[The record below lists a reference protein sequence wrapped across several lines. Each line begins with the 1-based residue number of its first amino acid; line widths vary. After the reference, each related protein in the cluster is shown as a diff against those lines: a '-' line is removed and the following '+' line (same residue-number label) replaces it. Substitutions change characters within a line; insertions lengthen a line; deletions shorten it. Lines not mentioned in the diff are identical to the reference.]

1 MTEVELLSKRILSH
15 SEYFNQMLELIPPFA
30 YFAQSGTP
38 NNNTYIFKKSGVQS
52 YKIKTKDKQIAKFDP
67 ENYRSVPKILK
78 EQSKKDD
85 DDDETEDPTKLQNE
99 STTNSEIT
107 AGFVETDIVTVREEL
122 KKRLREKLNAMR
134 TKRKAPSLS
143 DDPENK
149 AIEPPAKRRKI
160 EERRKE
166 KSKKKED
173 SMKKRKGSKGNKT
186 PPKTPPKTQTQ
197 PQKNVDDSTIE
208 FATFDFSSGAPV
220 PTYLQNKKRTSKTQ
234 LLKQVQEKKKKLN
247 EQQGTEEGEKL
258 AKQDAWAT
266 MKKRAQGE
274 KVKNDVEKLKKS
286 IKRDMSLKKKEQ
298 KGLGST
304 HISPKEITNCSTKEE
319 SREYCSFKGTKTGQK
334 TWNKKKEISLKI
346 STAWFRR

>member
-1 MTEVELLSKRILSH
+1 
-15 SEYFNQMLELIPPFA
+15 MLELIPPFA

-173 SMKKRKGSKGNKT
+173 SMKKRKGSKGTKT

-286 IKRDMSLKKKEQ
+286 IKRDMSLKKKSKKDWDQRISLQ
-298 KGLGST
+298 KRSQIAAQKKRAENIAASKERKRDKRLG
-304 HISPKEITNCSTKEE
+304 I
-319 SREYCSFKGTKTGQK
+319 
-334 TWNKKKEISLKI
+334 KKKKSPSKYQ
-346 STAWFRR
+346 RRGFEGEKKEFINKY